1 MLRSPKQE
9 LQQVVK
15 FDKIGDEK
23 DKKNILMRFKPFIKI
38 YVRDE
43 FPKANNENDLMKIGM
58 SAVLNAIQSY
68 NINKNNFVEYV
79 ESLIKDSF
87 KHKIRK

>member
-1 MLRSPKQE
+1 MLRNPKQE

-15 FDKIGDEK
+15 FAKKG
-23 DKKNILMRFKPFIKI
+23 DKKAKENILMRFKPFIKI

-43 FPKANNENDLMKIGM
+43 FPKTNNENDLIKIGM